1 MQLPRGITVSWTP
14 EHDLTRINMWHGY
27 QDRPTCY
34 WSKGHSDQFLMPT
47 GVWTSAILRTLV
59 SPPCN
64 AAMLTASHSLWP
76 EIHVI
81 RRFVH
86 MVSEWDSLN
95 SRPLRYWDDSHQDAY
110 ISRDQLT
117 GVCLIHV
124 SEEVTRRRHLYL
136 NLLFFSDVRSGVW
149 EIYLSWS
156 PLNANA
162 GGWSEP
168 GDEDGLCASIFILD
182 GQWLFFYGRHVRF
195 FRSSKFVVIRCI
207 TSFHI

>member
-1 MQLPRGITVSWTP
+1 
-14 EHDLTRINMWHGY
+14 
-27 QDRPTCY
+27 
-34 WSKGHSDQFLMPT
+34 
-47 GVWTSAILRTLV
+47 
-59 SPPCN
+59 
-64 AAMLTASHSLWP
+64 MLTASHSLWP

-124 SEEVTRRRHLYL
+124 SEEVTRRRHLHL